1 MFKKIKEN
9 IIKQIMYKGIVAYS
23 NVLLENLEKEFKNNN
38 IPLTW
43 HNMEAIIRQIRD
55 NFIN

>member
-23 NVLLENLEKEFKNNN
+23 NVLLENLEKDFKNNN
-38 IPLTW
+38 TPFTW
-43 HNMEAIIRQIRD
+43 HNGS
-55 NFIN
+55 NY